1 MSDTRI
7 TVTGVDGR
15 DYRITHEAEGPEGW
29 YIEWK
34 SDERG
39 HKYVGHWLIG
49 GAAAL
54 LAEVVALRARV
65 AEAGRESALYQ
76 DAARGHMKQ
85 RDEARAAAERLRAE
99 RDRLRNSALNGY
111 ELSRYVAAIKWDG
124 SPNEP
129 DWMDGLRDRIEGL
142 QAEWE
147 SIAAADAAPPAAA
160 EPLMGVDGHYIRHPH
175 RREPGKE

>member
-65 AEAGRESALYQ
+65 GGLTATPMA
-76 DAARGHMKQ
+76 KQ
-85 RDEARAAAERLRAE
+85 LAV
-99 RDRLRNSALNGY
+99 G
-111 ELSRYVAAIKWDG
+111 
-124 SPNEP
+124 
-129 DWMDGLRDRIEGL
+129 
-142 QAEWE
+142 
-147 SIAAADAAPPAAA
+147 AAPPAAA
-160 EPLMGVDGHYIRHPH
+160 EPGTMGWP
-175 RREPGKE
+175 RRSV